1 MRDVW
6 EMVQIAVAALGGFL
20 GWFLGGWDGFV
31 FALVA
36 FVVLDYLTGFMRAVA
51 EKRLSSQV
59 GALGIMKK
67 VLIFFIVGAAHVVD
81 THLLGGT
88 AAPLRTAVIF
98 FYIANEGVSML
109 ENTAAIGLPVPNAL
123 KQALAQLQ
131 DNKEDDR

>member
-1 MRDVW
+1 MKDIW
-6 EMVQIAVAALGGFL
+6 DMVQIAAAALGGFS

-123 KQALAQLQ
+123 KQALAQLH
-131 DNKEDDR
+131 DKEDDR

>member
-1 MRDVW
+1 MRDIW
-6 EMVQIAVAALGGFL
+6 DMVQIAAAALGGFV

-36 FVVLDYLTGFMRAVA
+36 FVVLDYLTGVMRAVT
-51 EKRLSSQV
+51 ERRLSSQV

-98 FYIANEGVSML
+98 FYIANEGISML

-131 DNKEDDR
+131 EHKEDDR

>member
-1 MRDVW
+1 MKDIW
-6 EMVQIAVAALGGFL
+6 DMVQIAAAALGGFS

-67 VLIFFIVGAAHVVD
+67 VLIFFIVGAAHIVD

-123 KQALAQLQ
+123 KQALAQLH
-131 DNKEDDR
+131 DKEGDR

>member
-1 MRDVW
+1 MKDVW
-6 EMVQIAVAALGGFL
+6 DMVQIAAAALGGFA

-81 THLLGGT
+81 THLLGGA

-98 FYIANEGVSML
+98 FYIANEGVSLL

-123 KQALAQLQ
+123 KQALAQLH
-131 DNKEDDR
+131 DHKEDDR

>member
-1 MRDVW
+1 MKDVW
-6 EMVQIAVAALGGFL
+6 DMVQIAVAALGGFV

-36 FVVLDYLTGFMRAVA
+36 FVALDYLTGVMRAVA

-131 DNKEDDR
+131 DHKEDDG

>member
-1 MRDVW
+1 MKDIW
-6 EMVQIAVAALGGFL
+6 DMVQIAAAALGGFT

-59 GALGIMKK
+59 GALGIMRK

-81 THLLGGT
+81 THLLGGA

-98 FYIANEGVSML
+98 FYIANEGVSLL

-131 DNKEDDR
+131 DKEGDR

>member
-1 MRDVW
+1 MKDIW
-6 EMVQIAVAALGGFL
+6 EMIQIAVAALGGFL

-109 ENTAAIGLPVPNAL
+109 ENTTAIGLPVPKAL
-123 KQALAQLQ
+123 KQALAQLN
-131 DNKEDDR
+131 DKEGDR

>member
-1 MRDVW
+1 MKDIW
-6 EMVQIAVAALGGFL
+6 DMVQIAAAALGGFV

-109 ENTAAIGLPVPNAL
+109 ENTTAIGLPVPNAL

-131 DNKEDDR
+131 DPKEDDR

>member
-1 MRDVW
+1 MKDIW
-6 EMVQIAVAALGGFL
+6 DMVQIAAAALGGFS

-67 VLIFFIVGAAHVVD
+67 VLIFFIVGAAHIVD

-123 KQALAQLQ
+123 KQALAQLH
-131 DNKEDDR
+131 DKEDDR

>member
-1 MRDVW
+1 MKDIW
-6 EMVQIAVAALGGFL
+6 DKVQIAAAALGGFS

-123 KQALAQLQ
+123 KQALAQLH
-131 DNKEDDR
+131 DHKEDDR